1 MAATTTSLRA
11 QHAMRT
17 RLRIAEEAIDLFI
30 EKGFDATTVDEIAER
45 ADVSPRTYFRY
56 FPTKEAVL
64 FHDLEDRLGA
74 MIDRIG
80 KRPADEP
87 PAETLIQIMRDMS
100 AEFDSGGSEGQ
111 LFRRLLSERPSL
123 RSYQR
128 TTIAEHCEGE
138 VTAALARHAGLP
150 VDDLGLQVAVATI
163 GACFDIAA
171 RNWVLEHTSE
181 SFVEVF
187 DDTLAAC
194 AAALPGTTP
203 R

>member
-1 MAATTTSLRA
+1 MSVATSLRA
-11 QHAMRT
+11 QHTTRT
-17 RLRIAEEAIDLFI
+17 RLRIAEVAIALFI
-30 EKGFDATTVDEIAER
+30 EKGYDATTVDEIAER
-45 ADVSPRTYFRY
+45 AEVSPRTFFRY

-74 MIDRIG
+74 MIAKIDQ
-80 KRPADEP
+80 RPTDEP
-87 PAETLIQIMRDMS
+87 PAETLIQIMREMS
-100 AEFDSGGSEGQ
+100 AEFDTGGSEGP

-138 VTAALARHAGLP
+138 VIAALARHAGLS
-150 VDDLGLQVAVATI
+150 VDDLGLQVAVATV

-187 DDTLAAC
+187 DETLAVC
-194 AAALPGTTP
+194 AETLSA
-203 R
+203 RRRD